1 MTTSLEGGPGAGRG
15 THQGRARVSRSL
27 GADAQPA
34 PSLQGPFPLATGQRS
49 SAVCPK
55 HLGLLCAQRC
65 FRPWRWSSE
74 GTHKAEKPAGQ
85 VQVRWSLEQNRE
97 GGGSSGGGG
106 SGVHLRVGSSGKAP
120 RGGDSPAQACRGRQ
134 PCPWPGEGHS
144 RVPACAW
151 CVGGT
156 AGQPVCP
163 AQESSARVVAMR
175 TKVGA
180 GRERGP

>member
-1 MTTSLEGGPGAGRG
+1 MGRG
-15 THQGRARVSRSL
+15 RGGGRTRGGLESPALWGQMPSPLPASKALFHWPLDSAALQCVPNTWACCVPSAVL
-27 GADAQPA
+27 GRGGGAVKEP
-34 PSLQGPFPLATGQRS
+34 TKQRS
-49 SAVCPK
+49 
-55 HLGLLCAQRC
+55 Q
-65 FRPWRWSSE
+65 
-74 GTHKAEKPAGQ
+74 
-85 VQVRWSLEQNRE
+85 QVRCRSDGHWSKTEKE
-97 GGGSSGGGG
+97 EAAVAGGG